1 MVTLFLKGEVKI
13 AAFCTKEFDTFLYG
27 KAVDDDDDDDDE
39 ATTTR
44 RRRRGDD
51 DEATTT
57 TTTTTTT
64 TMTITIPIAKP

>member
-57 TTTTTTT
+57 TTTTTT
-64 TMTITIPIAKP
+64 MTITIPIAKP

>member
-27 KAVDDDDDDDDE
+27 KAVDDDDDDDDDDE
-39 ATTTR
+39 AT
-44 RRRRGDD
+44 RRRGD
-51 DEATTT
+51 EA

>member
-1 MVTLFLKGEVKI
+1 MVTLFLKGEIKI

-57 TTTTTTT
+57 TTTTTT
-64 TMTITIPIAKP
+64 MTITIPIAKP

>member
-1 MVTLFLKGEVKI
+1 MVTLFLQGEVKI

-57 TTTTTTT
+57 TTTTT
-64 TMTITIPIAKP
+64 MTITIPIAKP

>member
-27 KAVDDDDDDDDE
+27 KAVDDDDDDDD
-39 ATTTR
+39 
-44 RRRRGDD
+44 DD
-51 DEATTT
+51 DEATRRRGDEAT